1 MVNIQSAQYAD
12 SENTLVY
19 VLYVDNTHKFVVP
32 NDGTLEAKQLALW
45 VAAGNTIAPY
55 QPLISGGVIPIATI
69 MWFCAP
75 RPPAGY
81 LLCDGSEV
89 PRSKYAQLFRAI
101 GTIYGEGDGG
111 TTFNLPNLVGRFV
124 RGWGPVSPLDPT
136 RQFGSQQEDNV
147 AVHTHGYEP
156 IQHTH
161 LITDPGHTH
170 EVVDPGHFHPLADPG
185 HVHSVTDP
193 GHVHVGSNLTHKGF
207 VGAYNIYASGGFETD
222 GVPPYTGLFEYFL
235 YSNKANMVVGTTDAN
250 VEIKAA
256 FTGSSVDTAQ
266 TGITIDEHGVN
277 IPYTE
282 VGGGTETRP
291 RNIALLPVIRY

>member
-45 VAAGNTIAPY
+45 VAAGNSIAPY

-89 PRSKYAQLFRAI
+89 PRAKYAQLFRAI

-156 IQHTH
+156 VQHAH

-193 GHVHVGSNLTHKGF
+193 GHFHLADNFTHVGFTGS
-207 VGAYNIYASGGFETD
+207 YNIFNNGSIQFGSGGLYY
-222 GVPPYTGLFEYFL
+222 GEYNYYL
-235 YSNKANMVVGTTDAN
+235 DNHSANMVVGTTDAN
-250 VEIKAA
+250 VEIKVA

-282 VGGGTETRP
+282 VSGGTETRP